1 MEEQERERGRSI
13 RQQLACEEERGRSR
27 GCNRLSGR
35 RRSRSRSIGRCRCR
49 SRSRSRIRSRRGDL
63 LRSLLLKNITFL
75 INITQ
80 EEHVFGKLILL

>member
-35 RRSRSRSIGRCRCR
+35 RRSRSRSRSIGRCRCR
-49 SRSRSRIRSRRGDL
+49 NRSRSRIRSRRGDL
-63 LRSLLLKNITFL
+63 LRSLLLK
-75 INITQ
+75 
-80 EEHVFGKLILL
+80 ILHF